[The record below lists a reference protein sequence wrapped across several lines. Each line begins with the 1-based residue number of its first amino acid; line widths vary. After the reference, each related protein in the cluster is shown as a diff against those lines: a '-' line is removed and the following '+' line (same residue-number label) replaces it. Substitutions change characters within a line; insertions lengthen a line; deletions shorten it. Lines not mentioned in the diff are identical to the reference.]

1 MRGSPGV
8 TFAGGISR
16 LPATGSYHPWNIRIV
31 SGPLAGTP
39 IDRSRFA
46 MQQRVVSGNP
56 FAALGIPLLA
66 GRNFDE
72 RDDSN
77 APGRVIVSSNF
88 ARVAFPGLPY
98 EDGL

>member
-1 MRGSPGV
+1 
-8 TFAGGISR
+8 
-16 LPATGSYHPWNIRIV
+16 
-31 SGPLAGTP
+31 
-39 IDRSRFA
+39 